1 MILIVS
7 INFISFDAGSM
18 SCFKTIQPI
27 NFMLFCFWLL
37 LDLTTWITTINVHYD
52 TKYGSQTWVH
62 RGCLLILQREPFF
75 NYTSLWKYLWWILLS
90 QRASHSCSASQI
102 QGGCLSAAVWV
113 PVTAPTMACQAGA
126 MLSVAADG
134 RHGGGWAPQIPE
146 SESAHGEYPTQ
157 CTTPH
162 STRAKLVMERRDWKE
177 TDCLAISKW
186 AVRKSFVLQGET
198 VFLPLDF
205 LFSFIYL
212 IT

>member
-62 RGCLLILQREPFF
+62 RGCLLILRREPFF

-113 PVTAPTMACQAGA
+113 PVTAPT
-126 MLSVAADG
+126 DG
-134 RHGGGWAPQIPE
+134 LPGWSNAFSSSRWEAWRGLGSTNPWVWISPWRVPYPVHHPPQ
-146 SESAHGEYPTQ
+146 HKG
-157 CTTPH
+157 
-162 STRAKLVMERRDWKE
+162 
-177 TDCLAISKW
+177 
-186 AVRKSFVLQGET
+186 
-198 VFLPLDF
+198 
-205 LFSFIYL
+205 
-212 IT
+212 